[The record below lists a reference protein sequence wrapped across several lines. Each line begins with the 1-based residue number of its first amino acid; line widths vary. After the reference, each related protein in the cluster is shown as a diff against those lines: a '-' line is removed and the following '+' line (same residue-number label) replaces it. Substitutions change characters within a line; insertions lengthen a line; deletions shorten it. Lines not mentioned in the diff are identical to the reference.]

1 MPSTVL
7 RTAIGYIALV
17 ILACHLTVLI
27 TKSSAAQTSNFNE
40 PCRARLR
47 RHVKKEDI
55 QKQAKKSET
64 SKKVKVERIL
74 LKKAVQ
80 SGAVC
85 LDGSP
90 PGYHFKRGWRL

>member
-1 MPSTVL
+1 MSSTVL
-7 RTAIGYIALV
+7 RTTIGYIALA
-17 ILACHLTVLI
+17 ILACHLAVLI
-27 TKSSAAQTSNFNE
+27 TKSSATRTGNFNE

-47 RHVKKEDI
+47 RHVKKEDV
-55 QKQAKKSET
+55 QKEAKKRET